1 MWTTRMPPV
10 RVSTGCSTLVK
21 RIRSL
26 VVVRINCR
34 CGRRST
40 RTNGLSTENR
50 SPCWSTM
57 PSWLRFGGRKS
68 CLTCSRQSLPFHL
81 WWFTRWWVVNKKKK
95 NLNNDQSQPS
105 SVCWSAKTKDPKR
118 QQEKNKKKRNPKVF
132 FLTNTHSLFT
142 LLLTAVPRR
151 SRH

>member
-1 MWTTRMPPV
+1 LEGGNLASLAQD
-10 RVSTGCSTLVK
+10 RVFPFTFDDLLG
-21 RIRSL
+21 
-26 VVVRINCR
+26 
-34 CGRRST
+34 GE
-40 RTNGLSTENR
+40 LS
-50 SPCWSTM
+50 
-57 PSWLRFGGRKS
+57 
-68 CLTCSRQSLPFHL
+68 
-81 WWFTRWWVVNKKKK
+81 KKKK

-142 LLLTAVPRR
+142 LLLAAIPRR